1 MDGSGAANCGSAMR
15 PRSEATDTTS
25 YDVAVV
31 GGGIAGLT
39 AALLARTLGRS
50 VALVAAP
57 RPADERT
64 TALLAG
70 SVGLFRRLGIWS
82 EIEAEAAPLR
92 RIRIADATSR
102 LIRAPEI
109 LFDAA
114 EIGLDAFGYNIPNR
128 ILAGILDDDAAAHGV
143 DVFADAANSIRPQ
156 PDFVAIATAGPTVHA
171 RLLVG
176 ADGRNSIA
184 REAAGIGVTEWRYG
198 QSAMVVNLRHIL
210 PHNDTSTEFH
220 TETGPFT
227 LVPLRGNRSS
237 LVCVETA
244 EGAAQLAAL
253 PDEALARE
261 IESRS
266 ASILGK
272 VEIDGTRQVFELFAM
287 KARNFAAKRIALVG
301 EAAHVIPPIGAQGL
315 NLGLRDVA
323 ELAAAFAADDPGASA
338 HLEDYDRRRRAD
350 VLGRTAVIDGLN
362 RSLLTDS
369 LLVQSARGLAIMA
382 LDRLPLLRRAIMRQG
397 IAALGLSGDSRP
409 TARQPARS
417 RTSQG
422 KRSGGRIRLPIR

>member
-1 MDGSGAANCGSAMR
+1 MH
-15 PRSEATDTTS
+15 PRSKATPTTA
-25 YDVAVV
+25 YDVAIV
-31 GGGIAGLT
+31 GGGPAGLS
-39 AALLARTLGRS
+39 AALLARTLGRK
-50 VALVAAP
+50 VVLIAAP

-70 SVGLFRRLGIWS
+70 SVSLLQRIDLWS
-82 EIEAEAAPLR
+82 EIHAEAAPLR

-109 LFDAA
+109 LFHAD
-114 EIGLDAFGYNIPNR
+114 EIDLEAFGYNIPNR
-128 ILAGILDDDAAAHGV
+128 VLTGILGRACDARGVDLIAAA
-143 DVFADAANSIRPQ
+143 ATSIEPQ
-156 PDFVAIATAGPTVHA
+156 SGFVATATADRTIHA

-176 ADGRNSIA
+176 ADGRNSMA
-184 REAAGIGVTEWRYG
+184 REAAGIGVNEWRYE
-198 QSAMVVNLRHIL
+198 QSALVVNLRHTL

-227 LVPLRGNRSS
+227 LVPLRDNRSS

-244 EGAAQLAAL
+244 EGAARLAAL
-253 PDEALARE
+253 PDNELAQE
-261 IESRS
+261 IERRS

-272 VEIDGTRQVFELFAM
+272 VEIDGPRQVFELCGMRAQ
-287 KARNFAAKRIALVG
+287 AFAAKRIALIG

-323 ELAAAFAADDPGASA
+323 ELAAAFVADDPGTAA
-338 HLEDYDRRRRAD
+338 RMDDYDRRRRAD
-350 VLGRTAVIDGLN
+350 VLGRTTVIDGLN

-382 LDRLPLLRRAIMRQG
+382 LDRLPLLRRAVMRQG
-397 IAALGLSGDSRP
+397 IAAFGLLGDDGNAKPQAPKDR
-409 TARQPARS
+409 R
-417 RTSQG
+417 QG

>member
-1 MDGSGAANCGSAMR
+1 MLR
-15 PRSEATDTTS
+15 RSETTHPTI

-31 GGGIAGLT
+31 GGGPAGLS

-50 VALVAAP
+50 VVLIAPP
-57 RPADERT
+57 RPTDERT

-70 SVGLFRRLGIWS
+70 SVGLFERIGTWH
-82 EIEAEAAPLR
+82 EIAAEAAPLR
-92 RIRIADATSR
+92 RIRIADASSR

-128 ILAGILDDDAAAHGV
+128 ALTDILSRACDARGADVVAAAAV
-143 DVFADAANSIRPQ
+143 SIEPQ
-156 PDFVAIATAGPTVHA
+156 PDFVAIGTDGRSFQA
-171 RLLVG
+171 RLVIG
-176 ADGRNSIA
+176 ADGRNSMA
-184 REAAGIGVTEWRYG
+184 REAAGIEVSEWQYA
-198 QSAMVVNLRHIL
+198 QSALVVNLRHQL

-244 EGAAQLAAL
+244 EGAARLAAL
-253 PDEALARE
+253 SGEALAEELER
-261 IESRS
+261 RS

-272 VEIDGTRQVFELFAM
+272 IEIDGPRQVFELSGLRARAFAS
-287 KARNFAAKRIALVG
+287 KRIALVG

-315 NLGLRDVA
+315 NLGLRDIA
-323 ELAAAFAADDPGASA
+323 ELAVALTADDPGAPA

-382 LDRLPLLRRAIMRQG
+382 LDRLPPLRRAVMRQG
-397 IAALGLSGDSRP
+397 IAAFGLLGERKSGAP
-409 TARQPARS
+409 PAK
-417 RTSQG
+417 TQG
-422 KRSGGRIRLPIR
+422 KRSAGRIRLPIR